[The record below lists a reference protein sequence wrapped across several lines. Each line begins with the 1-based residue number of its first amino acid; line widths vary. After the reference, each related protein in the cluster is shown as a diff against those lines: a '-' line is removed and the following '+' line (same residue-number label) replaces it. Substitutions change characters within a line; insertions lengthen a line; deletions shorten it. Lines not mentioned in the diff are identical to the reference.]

1 MEALWILQARKNA
14 SLRDLPRESGRKGT
28 RKGWS
33 LIDGT
38 KGQGQRSSG
47 GEGETADPDLHPHQP
62 NTSRSPDQPCE
73 VCVSARGRA
82 RTRVCVGGW
91 MEKWAL
97 GVWGERN
104 GPSRAENRSYL
115 GAKVHGLQTLRLRE
129 EGHELLMYPCRVQG
143 KADEKGG

>member
-1 MEALWILQARKNA
+1 MGP
-14 SLRDLPRESGRKGT
+14 RD
-28 RKGWS
+28 
-33 LIDGT
+33 
-38 KGQGQRSSG
+38 
-47 GEGETADPDLHPHQP
+47 
-62 NTSRSPDQPCE
+62 
-73 VCVSARGRA
+73 RA
-82 RTRVCVGGW
+82 RDHQVVKERRRILISTPTNQTLVAVQISPAKCVCPRAGARARVCVGGW